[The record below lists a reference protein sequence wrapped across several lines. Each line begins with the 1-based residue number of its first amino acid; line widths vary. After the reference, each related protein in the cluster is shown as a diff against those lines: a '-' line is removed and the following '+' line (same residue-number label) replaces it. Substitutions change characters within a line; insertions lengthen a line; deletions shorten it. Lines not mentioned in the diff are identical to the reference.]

1 MPIAAAFTFDVQSL
15 LSPIPGQNP
24 VGENLRYEGMYD
36 RITAARREDDAS
48 LEQGIWQ
55 KSPRRAD
62 WTTVSDICTS
72 ALGKRS
78 KDLQIAAWLLESWIH
93 LHGFPGAR
101 EGLSVLNGLSR
112 KFWDGMYPDLAD
124 PEHRAAPIYWIN
136 EKLSLQLKFVPV
148 TEPPEAPNTPTYC
161 WADWESANHHEQQ
174 RRQHPALKGL
184 ENGITPAAF
193 QQALVLSSTS
203 FLSALFDDLNSTIGF
218 ARDLED
224 FLDSKYEKNGP
235 TIRTFR
241 SVLEDI
247 RQMAGGVLNQPQS
260 IQDGMPAEES
270 VDLNAAGYGLA
281 SEIPSSPTEGPI
293 RSRAEAYRCLAE
305 AADFLLRA
313 EPHSPTPYL
322 VKRAI
327 SWGNMP
333 LGELLPE
340 IIRNENTLGEVV
352 KLLDLKAKSNP
363 QQETLRKE

>member
-1 MPIAAAFTFDVQSL
+1 MPIAISFAFDVQNL
-15 LSPIPGQNP
+15 LSPVPGPNP
-24 VGENLRYEGMYD
+24 VGENLRYEGTYD
-36 RITAARREDDAS
+36 KITTARREDDAT

-55 KSPRRAD
+55 KDPRRAD
-62 WTTVSDICTS
+62 WMAVSDICTG
-72 ALGKRS
+72 ALAKRS

-101 EGLSVLNGLSR
+101 EGLSVLNGLCR
-112 KFWDGMYPDLAD
+112 NFWGGMYPDLAD
-124 PEHRAAPIYWIN
+124 PEHRAAPFDWIN
-136 EKLSLQLKFVPV
+136 EKLSLQLKFVPL
-148 TEPPEAPNTPTYC
+148 TDPPEASNSRAYC
-161 WADWESANHHEQQ
+161 WADWESANHREQLHL
-174 RRQHPALKGL
+174 QHVVVKSLQ
-184 ENGITPAAF
+184 NGITPGAF
-193 QQALVLSSTS
+193 QQALVLSSAS
-203 FLSALFDDLNSTIGF
+203 FLSMLFDDLNSTIGV

-247 RQMAGGVLNQPQS
+247 RLMVGRAFTQPQS
-260 IQDGMPAEES
+260 IEDELPPEEP
-270 VDLNAAGYGLA
+270 VDLNAATYGPS

-305 AADFLLRA
+305 AADFLLRT

-327 SWGNMP
+327 SWGNLS

-340 IIRNENTLGEVV
+340 IIRNENTLGEVL
-352 KLLDLKAKSNP
+352 KLLDLKATSNS
-363 QQETLRKE
+363 QEENRRKE

>member
-1 MPIAAAFTFDVQSL
+1 MPIATLFTLDVQSL
-15 LSPIPGQNP
+15 LSPIPGENP
-24 VGENLRYEGMYD
+24 VGENLRYEGTYD

-55 KSPRRAD
+55 KNPRRAD
-62 WTTVSDICTS
+62 WMAVSDICTD

-93 LHGFPGAR
+93 LHGFAGAR
-101 EGLSVLNGLSR
+101 EGLSLLDGLCR
-112 KFWDGMYPDLAD
+112 NFWGGMYPDLAD
-124 PEHRAAPIYWIN
+124 PEHRAAPFDWIS

-148 TEPPEAPNTPTYC
+148 TDPPEASDSRAYC
-161 WADWESANHHEQQ
+161 RADWESASHREQQ
-174 RRQHPALKGL
+174 RLQHPALKSP

-193 QQALVLSSTS
+193 QQALLLSSAS
-203 FLSALFDDLNSTIGF
+203 FLSTVFDDLNSTIGV

-224 FLDSKYEKNGP
+224 FLDSKYQKNGP

-247 RQMAGGVLNQPQS
+247 RLMVGGVLTGHQS
-260 IQDGMPAEES
+260 IQGGIPPEEP
-270 VDLNAAGYGLA
+270 VDLNAVGYGPS
-281 SEIPSSPTEGPI
+281 SEVPSSPTEGPI
-293 RSRAEAYRCLAE
+293 HSRAEAYRRLAE
-305 AADFLLRA
+305 AADFLLRT

-327 SWGNMP
+327 SWGNLS

-340 IIRNENTLGEVV
+340 IIRNENTLGEVL
-352 KLLDLKAKSNP
+352 KLLDLKATSNP
-363 QQETLRKE
+363 QQVTLRKE